1 LFYEYWLRESLAGN
15 PSIFVYPKGSD
26 GSADP
31 RIAISQHH
39 SKWLFGLLAHY
50 DNDVMDGKEV
60 SALRSLAR
68 VCIATIC
75 RSLGSKHLKSPSSDP
90 SVPNTD
96 ATDPAARD
104 RITGRTSLWMVVAAV
119 ASVWGQSDI
128 WEEAN
133 EKLHSLD
140 LPLAG
145 TDAAE
150 DDVDT

>member
-15 PSIFVYPKGSD
+15 PSISISPQRLDGSD
-26 GSADP
+26 ATCV
-31 RIAISQHH
+31 AISRHH
-39 SKWLFGLLAHY
+39 STWLFGLIARY
-50 DNDVMDGKEV
+50 DNDVMDGKEI

-75 RSLGSKHLKSPSSDP
+75 RSLEKELLTSPDSNALS
-90 SVPNTD
+90 TG
-96 ATDPAARD
+96 AASTADRD
-104 RITGRTSLWMVVAAV
+104 RVTGRTSLWMVVAAV

-140 LPLAG
+140 LPLAN
-145 TDAAE
+145 T
-150 DDVDT
+150 

>member
-1 LFYEYWLRESLAGN
+1 
-15 PSIFVYPKGSD
+15 
-26 GSADP
+26 
-31 RIAISQHH
+31 
-39 SKWLFGLLAHY
+39 
-50 DNDVMDGKEV
+50 MDGKEV

-75 RSLGSKHLKSPSSDP
+75 RSLRSELLKPPGSDTSA
-90 SVPNTD
+90 PNTD
-96 ATDPAARD
+96 AGDPAVRD

-140 LPLAG
+140 LPLTG

-150 DDVDT
+150 YSVGT

>member
-1 LFYEYWLRESLAGN
+1 
-15 PSIFVYPKGSD
+15 
-26 GSADP
+26 
-31 RIAISQHH
+31 
-39 SKWLFGLLAHY
+39 
-50 DNDVMDGKEV
+50 MDGKEV

-75 RSLGSKHLKSPSSDP
+75 RSLESELLQPPGSGTSA
-90 SVPNTD
+90 PNTD
-96 ATDPAARD
+96 TADPAVRD

-119 ASVWGQSDI
+119 ASVWGQTDI

-140 LPLAG
+140 LPLTG

-150 DDVDT
+150 YGVGT